1 MSNKKTILIIE
12 DEALILRALSEG
24 FTRRGYKVLKADDGE
39 VGIAALEKETP
50 DVILLDLI
58 LPKVSG
64 QEVLKFMN
72 EKKIIKKIPVVVLTN
87 VSDGSSL
94 KECMELGAKEYIIK
108 ANFSFDDME
117 DTIKRA
123 MGDNKH

>member
-1 MSNKKTILIIE
+1 MSSSKTILIIE

-39 VGIAALEKETP
+39 AGIESIEKENP

-64 QEVLKFMN
+64 QEVLQHMN
-72 EKKIIKKIPVVVLTN
+72 ENKLIKKIPVVVLTN

-94 KECMELGAKEYIIK
+94 KECMDLGAKEYIIK
-108 ANFSFDDME
+108 ANFSFDEME
-117 DTIKRA
+117 DTIKRVLD
-123 MGDNKH
+123 GNK